1 MYENGNQVQVAV
13 TPLSDIVKMSK
24 GEVVELPG
32 FKSDQKVYFRLVR
45 PSMLMLAKTG
55 QIPNSLLSRAADL
68 FSKGSR
74 SFNNDDGDVLAES
87 YDVLNSIA
95 RAAMVEPTMDQLTSN
110 GVSLTDE
117 QLMAI
122 FNYTQN
128 GVNSLSQF
136 REQPTGNAPTLSL
149 A

>member
-136 REQPTGNAPTLSL
+136 REQPAGNAPTLSL

>member
-110 GVSLTDE
+110 GVLLTDE

-136 REQPTGNAPTLSL
+136 REQPAGDAPTLSL

>member
-32 FKSDQKVYFRLVR
+32 FKSDQKVYFRLTR

-74 SFNNDDGDVLAES
+74 SFSNDDGDVLAES
-87 YDVLNSIA
+87 YDVLSSIA
-95 RAAMVEPTMDQLTSN
+95 AAAMVEPTMEQLTSN
-110 GVSLTDE
+110 GVRLTDE

-128 GVNSLSQF
+128 GVNSLNQF
-136 REQPTGNAPTLSL
+136 REQPAGNAAVISL

>member
-110 GVSLTDE
+110 GVLLTDE

-136 REQPTGNAPTLSL
+136 REQPAGNAPTLSL

>member
-1 MYENGNQVQVAV
+1 MYESNNSNNIQVTSIA
-13 TPLSDIVKMSK
+13 DIVKMAK
-24 GEVVELPG
+24 GEIVELPG

-110 GVSLTDE
+110 GVLLTDE

-136 REQPTGNAPTLSL
+136 REQPAGDAPTLSL

>member
-1 MYENGNQVQVAV
+1 MYENGNQFQVAV

-136 REQPTGNAPTLSL
+136 REQPAGNAPTISL

>member
-1 MYENGNQVQVAV
+1 MYESNNSNNIQVTSIA
-13 TPLSDIVKMSK
+13 DIVKMAK
-24 GEVVELPG
+24 GEIVELPG

-110 GVSLTDE
+110 GVLLTDE
-117 QLMAI
+117 QLMSI

-136 REQPTGNAPTLSL
+136 REQSAGDAPTLSL

>member
-1 MYENGNQVQVAV
+1 MYESNNSNNIQVTSIA
-13 TPLSDIVKMSK
+13 DIVKMAK

-136 REQPTGNAPTLSL
+136 REQPAGNAPTLSL

>member
-1 MYENGNQVQVAV
+1 MYESNNSNNIQVTSIA
-13 TPLSDIVKMSK
+13 DIVKMAK
-24 GEVVELPG
+24 GEIVELPG

-110 GVSLTDE
+110 GVLLTDE

-136 REQPTGNAPTLSL
+136 REQPAGDAPTISL

>member
-1 MYENGNQVQVAV
+1 MYESNNSNNIQVTSIA
-13 TPLSDIVKMSK
+13 DIVKMAK
-24 GEVVELPG
+24 GEIVELPG
-32 FKSDQKVYFRLVR
+32 FKSNQKVYFRLVR

-136 REQPTGNAPTLSL
+136 REQPAGNAPTLSL

>member
-1 MYENGNQVQVAV
+1 MYESNNSNNIQVTSIA
-13 TPLSDIVKMSK
+13 DIVKMAK
-24 GEVVELPG
+24 GEIVELPG

-110 GVSLTDE
+110 GVLLTDE

-136 REQPTGNAPTLSL
+136 REQPAGDSPTISL

>member
-136 REQPTGNAPTLSL
+136 REQPAGDAPTLSL

>member
-1 MYENGNQVQVAV
+1 MYESNNSNNIQVTSIA
-13 TPLSDIVKMSK
+13 DIVKMSK
-24 GEVVELPG
+24 GEIVELPG

-110 GVSLTDE
+110 GVLLTDE

-136 REQPTGNAPTLSL
+136 REQPAGDAPTLSL

>member
-32 FKSDQKVYFRLVR
+32 FKSNQKVYFRLVR

-110 GVSLTDE
+110 GVLLTDE

-136 REQPTGNAPTLSL
+136 REQPAGDAPTLSL

>member
-1 MYENGNQVQVAV
+1 MYESNNSNNIQVTSIA
-13 TPLSDIVKMSK
+13 DIVKMAK
-24 GEVVELPG
+24 GEIVELPG

-110 GVSLTDE
+110 GVLLTDE

-136 REQPTGNAPTLSL
+136 REQPAGNAPTLSL

>member
-1 MYENGNQVQVAV
+1 MYENSNQVQVAV

-110 GVSLTDE
+110 GVLLTDE

-136 REQPTGNAPTLSL
+136 REQPAGDAPTLSL

>member
-1 MYENGNQVQVAV
+1 MYESNDSNNIQVTSIA
-13 TPLSDIVKMSK
+13 DIVKMAK
-24 GEVVELPG
+24 GEIVELPG
-32 FKSDQKVYFRLVR
+32 FKSNQKVYFRLVR

-110 GVSLTDE
+110 GVLLTDE

-136 REQPTGNAPTLSL
+136 REQPAGDAPTLSL

>member
-136 REQPTGNAPTLSL
+136 REQPAGNAPTISL

>member
-1 MYENGNQVQVAV
+1 MHESNNSNNIQVTSIA
-13 TPLSDIVKMSK
+13 DIVKMAK
-24 GEVVELPG
+24 GEIVELPG
-32 FKSDQKVYFRLVR
+32 FKSNQKVYFRLVR

-110 GVSLTDE
+110 GVLLTDE

-136 REQPTGNAPTLSL
+136 REQPAGDAPTISL

>member
-1 MYENGNQVQVAV
+1 MYESYNSNNIQVTSIA
-13 TPLSDIVKMSK
+13 DIVKMAK
-24 GEVVELPG
+24 GEIVELPG

-136 REQPTGNAPTLSL
+136 REQPAGNAPTFSL

>member
-1 MYENGNQVQVAV
+1 MYESNNSNNIQVTSIA
-13 TPLSDIVKMSK
+13 DIVKMAK
-24 GEVVELPG
+24 GEIVELPG

-136 REQPTGNAPTLSL
+136 REQPAGNAPTLSL

>member
-1 MYENGNQVQVAV
+1 MYESNNSNNIQVTSIA
-13 TPLSDIVKMSK
+13 DIVKMAK
-24 GEVVELPG
+24 GEIVELPG
-32 FKSDQKVYFRLVR
+32 FKSNQKVYFRLVR

-110 GVSLTDE
+110 GVLLTDE

-136 REQPTGNAPTLSL
+136 REQPAGDAPTLSL